1 MKIPPYFCYIKIT
14 TMNTEKFSFETRAQ
28 INLLVNEWV
37 SGPESGECTTESD
50 LTVTDRDELIGTH
63 LLTPHL
69 N

>member
-1 MKIPPYFCYIKIT
+1 
-14 TMNTEKFSFETRAQ
+14 MNTDKFSFSTREQ
-28 INLLVNEWV
+28 INLLVIEWI
-37 SGPESGECTTESD
+37 SGPESGECTTEND